1 MGLENILILLILI
14 GSVALFVSE
23 KLRVDVVAMLVL
35 LALLATGLITVE
47 EAFSGFASPAV
58 VTVWAVFI
66 ISGGLS
72 VSGVAD
78 LMARWMLRLVG
89 SSEVRLLTV
98 IMLAAGVM
106 SAFMNNIGAVAIL
119 LPAVISLGR
128 KLRIAASKLLIPLA
142 FAALLGGN
150 MTLIGTPPNILA
162 ASIMADYGVPPFG
175 FFDFLPTGLLALA
188 VGMIYMLLLGRHLL
202 PERPSGP
209 DLSNQYRVRD
219 FLTEVRLDE
228 RSPLLGRLLSET
240 DFGENYNLNVLYV
253 RQPPAGGM
261 QPPDAYRLA
270 AGDILLLEGT
280 PQEIVDAS
288 QQYRLLPVQE
298 WTAVNWH
305 PETYPDEFHLAEV
318 TLAPNSRYENKTIKQ
333 IDLRKQ
339 YGLSVLAIRHNGED
353 QAAQL
358 GDVPLRFGDSL
369 LVQGPDKRVAAL
381 LNDPDLLPLEAPV
394 IELRR
399 THKAPI
405 AIIILLLVVVGAAV
419 GVFPIAPL
427 MLAGAMAMVIFRVID
442 MDEAYRAIDWKA
454 IFLIAGMLPLG
465 IAMET
470 TGTARLL
477 AGLLVNL
484 TGEWGAVVVLGCVFI
499 LTAVLTEVI
508 SNAAAAVLVVPLA
521 IDVAL
526 GLGVDARPFVMAT
539 VLAASTSFLMPVGHQ
554 VNVLIFGAGG
564 YKFSDYARVGVGLNL
579 LMLLL
584 VVVVVPLVWPFTG

>member
-1 MGLENILILLILI
+1 M
-14 GSVALFVSE
+14 
-23 KLRVDVVAMLVL
+23 
-35 LALLATGLITVE
+35 
-47 EAFSGFASPAV
+47 
-58 VTVWAVFI
+58 
-66 ISGGLS
+66 
-72 VSGVAD
+72 
-78 LMARWMLRLVG
+78 
-89 SSEVRLLTV
+89 
-98 IMLAAGVM
+98 
-106 SAFMNNIGAVAIL
+106 
-119 LPAVISLGR
+119 
-128 KLRIAASKLLIPLA
+128 
-142 FAALLGGN
+142 
-150 MTLIGTPPNILA
+150 
-162 ASIMADYGVPPFG
+162 
-175 FFDFLPTGLLALA
+175 
-188 VGMIYMLLLGRHLL
+188 
-202 PERPSGP
+202 
-209 DLSNQYRVRD
+209 
-219 FLTEVRLDE
+219 
-228 RSPLLGRLLSET
+228 LGRLLSDT

-584 VVVVVPLVWPFTG
+584 VVVFGPLVWPFTG